1 MVRSIK
7 ILDEYATID
16 KKVIPHNRNDW
27 MLKGV
32 IMSESKFL
40 TVQLSDGDY
49 SRLANE
55 AERLNLPL
63 DILVQRLLKL
73 SLEKIPPPTF
83 DRQKARDAIAGLRK
97 IARNL
102 PPVDAVAIARQS
114 REDLEQRCIF

>member
-1 MVRSIK
+1 
-7 ILDEYATID
+7 
-16 KKVIPHNRNDW
+16 
-27 MLKGV
+27 
-32 IMSESKFL
+32 MSESKFL